1 MARYY
6 FDIHDGSQCHKD
18 TEGSDLLD
26 NAAARTIAMH
36 VLPNMARD
44 HRTPDNERRD
54 FIVDVRDAEG
64 RVIYIACLCLFGRS
78 FD

>member
-1 MARYY
+1 MAKYY
-6 FDIHDGSQCHKD
+6 FDIHDGAQCHRD
-18 TEGSDLLD
+18 TDGDDLPD
-26 NAAARTIAMH
+26 AAAARKMAMQ

-44 HRTPDNERRD
+44 HRTPDNDRRD

-64 RVIYIACLCLFGRS
+64 RVIYIACMCLLGRS